1 MSDQHYIDNVL
12 ANLKVISLVKEGARL
27 RLIAGQLSVDY
38 PSPLQPVRRW
48 YYGDTRTIMLN
59 HVRGI
64 VHNAINII
72 KIESIV
78 GEDGDNWITNKIVES
93 ISKAGKGMENLMTTY
108 AQDAVI
114 VCALEVLHDKIINC
128 IDNATRPRQ

>member
-12 ANLKVISLVKEGARL
+12 ANLKVISLVKEGGRL
-27 RLIAGQLSVDY
+27 RLIAGQLSVDC
-38 PSPLQPVRRW
+38 PSPVQPIRRW

-78 GEDGDNWITNKIVES
+78 EEDGDQWGS
-93 ISKAGKGMENLMTTY
+93 
-108 AQDAVI
+108 Q
-114 VCALEVLHDKIINC
+114 
-128 IDNATRPRQ
+128 

>member
-78 GEDGDNWITNKIVES
+78 EEDDNSWVTTKILES
-93 ISKAGKGMENLMTTY
+93 LSKAGNGMENLMTTY

-128 IDNATRPRQ
+128 IDNATRTR

>member
-78 GEDGDNWITNKIVES
+78 EEDDTSWVTTKILES
-93 ISKAGKGMENLMTTY
+93 LSKAGKGMENLMTTY

-128 IDNATRPRQ
+128 IDNATRTR

>member
-12 ANLKVISLVKEGARL
+12 ANLKVISLVKEGGRL
-27 RLIAGQLSVDY
+27 RLIAGQLSVDC
-38 PSPLQPVRRW
+38 PSPVQPIRRW

-78 GEDGDNWITNKIVES
+78 EEDGDQWVANKIIES
-93 ISKAGKGMENLMTTY
+93 MTKAGEGMNNLMKTY

-114 VCALEVLHDKIINC
+114 VCALEVLHDKIMNC
-128 IDNATRPRQ
+128 INNATCTRQ